1 LFIATA
7 ARWGTLACLGIITGC
22 TTPGVLGLPWVP
34 QGPGIPPEAVR
45 AERETK
51 RAEPAKPAPAPQRS
65 AAAERRI
72 ESAQTPAEP
81 MPGAMRAGLE
91 SYAQAARYGDLVFVS
106 GQIALDAR
114 TGQLAGARIEE
125 QSRLALEN
133 IRAVLESHRLTL
145 SNIVS
150 VTVYLKDINDFR
162 GMDTVYETYFRG
174 AVPARSVVEV
184 SRLPR
189 GALIEIS
196 VIAGR

>member
-1 LFIATA
+1 
-7 ARWGTLACLGIITGC
+7 
-22 TTPGVLGLPWVP
+22 
-34 QGPGIPPEAVR
+34 
-45 AERETK
+45 
-51 RAEPAKPAPAPQRS
+51 
-65 AAAERRI
+65 
-72 ESAQTPAEP
+72 

-91 SYAQAARYGDLVFVS
+91 SYTQAARYGDLVFVS

-125 QSRLALEN
+125 QARLALEN